1 MARSRNPRKGSLAY
15 SPRKRAKSQVPR
27 YKSWQDFEGAPFL
40 QAFAGY
46 KVGMT
51 HVVMVDDHK
60 NSPTEGKD
68 VVVPVTVVEVPAL
81 RVAAIRAYT
90 WDSFGPRPLTEVWSE
105 ELDPALSRRL
115 TLPKEHDRTAILAE
129 MEKGIASGEVTDLR
143 AVVQTQ
149 PGMVTGVPKKT
160 PELLEIRIAGD

>member
-1 MARSRNPRKGSLAY
+1 MGKTRNPRKGSLAY

-60 NSPTEGKD
+60 SSPTEGKD
-68 VVVPVTVVEVPAL
+68 IVIPVPLIPAL
-81 RVAAIRAYT
+81 RLRRSACTQGHLRTEATHRGMVR
-90 WDSFGPRPLTEVWSE
+90 DPGP
-105 ELDPALSRRL
+105 PALA
-115 TLPKEHDRTAILAE
+115 PDHGAE
-129 MEKGIASGEVTDLR
+129 GA
-143 AVVQTQ
+143 
-149 PGMVTGVPKKT
+149 
-160 PELLEIRIAGD
+160 